1 MGGTD
6 MERIKKRKKER
17 DSIGIAMHV
26 SMVTIVINLLLSIF
40 KMAAGILAHS
50 GAMISDAVHSA
61 SDVLSTVAVMIGVNI
76 AGKKSDKEHPYGHD
90 RMECVAAIILS
101 AMLMATGIVIGV
113 SGAKKIMAGNVEG
126 AVVPGLFALVAAV
139 LSIAAKEWMY
149 WYTRAAAKK
158 IHSGAV
164 MADAW
169 HHRSDALSSVGAMIG
184 IAGARLGCP
193 VLDSVASVV
202 ICIFIGKAAVDVFR
216 DAMDKMVDKACDDET
231 VQKMKEAAMAVIGV
245 KQIDDIR
252 TRMFG
257 AKVYVDI
264 EIAAKGNLVLVE
276 SHEIAEKVHL
286 SIEKNFPDVKHC
298 MVHVNP
304 LPEPENQ
311 RADQE
316 CP

>member
-1 MGGTD
+1 
-6 MERIKKRKKER
+6 MERIFKRKRER
-17 DSIGIAMHV
+17 DPRGIAMHV
-26 SMVTIVINLLLSIF
+26 SMVTIVINLFLSVF
-40 KMAAGILAHS
+40 KLAAGILANS
-50 GAMISDAVHSA
+50 GAMISDGVHSA
-61 SDVLSTVAVMIGVNI
+61 SDVLSTIVVIIGVNI

-101 AMLMATGIVIGV
+101 AMLMATGMVIGI
-113 SGAKKIMAGNVEG
+113 SGVKKIAAGNGEE
-126 AVVPGLFALVAAV
+126 AVIPGLLALFAAV
-139 LSIAAKEWMY
+139 ISIAEKEWMY

-184 IAGARLGCP
+184 IAGARLGYP
-193 VLDSVASVV
+193 VLDSLASVV
-202 ICIFIGKAAVDVFR
+202 ICIFIGKAAIDVFR

-231 VQKMKEAAMAVIGV
+231 VQKMKESAMAVMGV

-264 EIAAKGNLVLVE
+264 EIAAEGDLVLVE
-276 SHEIAEKVHL
+276 SHKIAENVHL
-286 SIEKNFPDVKHC
+286 SIEKHFPDVKHC

-304 LPEPENQ
+304 LPETEIQKNDQ
-311 RADQE
+311 R
-316 CP
+316 CL

>member
-1 MGGTD
+1 
-6 MERIKKRKKER
+6 MEPIFKRKKER
-17 DSIGIAMHV
+17 NSIGIAMHV
-26 SMVTIVINLLLSIF
+26 SMVTIVINLLLSVF
-40 KMAAGILAHS
+40 KLTAGILANS

-61 SDVLSTVAVMIGVNI
+61 SDVLSTVVVMIGVNI

-101 AMLMATGIVIGV
+101 AMLMATGIAIGINGV
-113 SGAKKIMAGNVEG
+113 KKIAAGNGEG
-126 AVVPGLFALVAAV
+126 AVIPGLLALFAAV
-139 LSIAAKEWMY
+139 LSIAVKEWMY

-158 IHSGAV
+158 INSAAV

-184 IAGARLGCP
+184 IAGARLGYP
-193 VLDSVASVV
+193 VLDPVASVV
-202 ICIFIGKAAVDVFR
+202 ICLFIGKAAVDVFR

-231 VQKMKEAAMAVIGV
+231 IQKMKESALAVMGV

-264 EIAAKGNLVLVE
+264 EIAAKGNLFLVD
-276 SHEIAEKVHL
+276 SHEIAENVHL
-286 SIEKNFPDVKHC
+286 SIEKHFPDVKHC

-304 LPEPENQ
+304 LPEPE
-311 RADQE
+311 DQE
-316 CP
+316 NDRECL

>member
-1 MGGTD
+1 MKR
-6 MERIKKRKKER
+6 MMKRKKESDPR
-17 DSIGIAMHV
+17 TIAMYV
-26 SMVTIVINLLLSIF
+26 SMVTIVINLLLSVF
-40 KMAAGILAHS
+40 KLTAGILAHS
-50 GAMISDAVHSA
+50 GAMISDGVHSA
-61 SDVLSTVAVMIGVNI
+61 SDVLSTIVVIVGVNI

-101 AMLMATGIVIGV
+101 AMLMATGIMIGISGIRKIASGSGEETVI
-113 SGAKKIMAGNVEG
+113 
-126 AVVPGLFALVAAV
+126 PGLLALAAAV
-139 LSIAAKEWMY
+139 LSIMVKEWMY

-184 IAGARLGCP
+184 IAGARLGYP
-193 VLDSVASVV
+193 VLDPVASVV

-231 VQKMKEAAMAVIGV
+231 VRKMKESAMEVMGV

-257 AKVYVDI
+257 AKVYVEI
-264 EIAAKGNLVLVE
+264 EIAAEGNLVLME
-276 SHEIAEKVHL
+276 SHEIAENVHL
-286 SIEKNFPDVKHC
+286 SIEKHFPDVKHC

-304 LPEPENQ
+304 LPGPETQKND
-311 RADQE
+311 RE
-316 CP
+316 CL

>member
-1 MGGTD
+1 
-6 MERIKKRKKER
+6 MERIFKRKKDK

-26 SMVTIVINLLLSIF
+26 SMVTIVINLLLSVF
-40 KMAAGILAHS
+40 KLTAGILANS

-61 SDVLSTVAVMIGVNI
+61 SDVLSTVVVMIGVNI

-101 AMLMATGIVIGV
+101 AMLMATGIAIGINGV
-113 SGAKKIMAGNVEG
+113 KKIAAGNGEG
-126 AVVPGLFALVAAV
+126 AVIPGLLALFAAI
-139 LSIAAKEWMY
+139 LSIVVKEWMY

-158 IHSGAV
+158 INSGAV

-169 HHRSDALSSVGAMIG
+169 HHRSDALSSIGAMIG
-184 IAGARLGCP
+184 IAGARMGYP
-193 VLDSVASVV
+193 VLDPVASVV

-216 DAMDKMVDKACDDET
+216 DAMDKMVDKSCDDET
-231 VQKMKEAAMAVIGV
+231 IQKMKESALAVIGV

-264 EIAAKGNLVLVE
+264 EIAAEGNLFLVD
-276 SHEIAEKVHL
+276 SHKIAENVHL
-286 SIEKNFPDVKHC
+286 SIEKHFPDVKHC

-304 LPEPENQ
+304 LPEPEG
-311 RADQE
+311 QE
-316 CP
+316 NDRECL

>member
-1 MGGTD
+1 

-17 DSIGIAMHV
+17 DSRGIAMHV
-26 SMVTIVINLLLSIF
+26 SLITIVINLLLSIF
-40 KMAAGILAHS
+40 KLAAGILAHS

-61 SDVLSTVAVMIGVNI
+61 SDVLSTVIVMVGVNI
-76 AGKKSDKEHPYGHD
+76 AGRRSDKEHPYGHD

-101 AMLMATGIVIGV
+101 AMLMATGIVIGI
-113 SGAKKIMAGNVEG
+113 SGVQKIVAGNGEG
-126 AVVPGLFALVAAV
+126 AVVPGLLALFAAV
-139 LSIAAKEWMY
+139 LSIVVKEWMY
-149 WYTRAAAKK
+149 WYTKAAAKK

-184 IAGARLGCP
+184 IAGARLGYP
-193 VLDSVASVV
+193 ILDPVASVV

-216 DAMDKMVDKACDDET
+216 DALDKMVDKACDDET
-231 VQKMKEAAMAVIGV
+231 VQKMMDSAMAVMGV
-245 KQIDDIR
+245 KQIDDIK

-276 SHEIAEKVHL
+276 SHEIAENVHL

-304 LPEPENQ
+304 LPETENKKNDPE
-311 RADQE
+311 
-316 CP
+316 CL